1 MALYLNLLR
10 NKTRFSKIIFSSQEM
25 ELSLEQQYVIHSIC
39 IDIERRERLKR
50 NLKLFLEM

>member
-1 MALYLNLLR
+1 M
-10 NKTRFSKIIFSSQEM
+10 KTCQEM
-25 ELSLEQQYVIHSIC
+25 ELSLEQQWIIHSIC